1 MGLVVEYR
9 EGARRGKDSSIDTWT
24 EERKVDIE
32 EFELDWFAT
41 NI

>member
-1 MGLVVEYR
+1 MRLVEYR
-9 EGARRGKDSSIDTWT
+9 EGAQSGKDSPVDTWT

-32 EFELDWFAT
+32 EFYSDWYAT